1 MLALDLSSSM
11 SAKDLDDEKTR
22 LDIAKKVLKDF
33 IAKRKKDRL
42 GLILFADAAYLQSP
56 LTSDHALLEMVL
68 SESEVGMAGMST
80 HIGDAIGLS
89 VKLLKDS
96 RAEDKLL
103 ILLTDGNDTA
113 SRVPPIEAAKLAKK
127 YGVKIYSLAVG
138 DPSTLGEDSLD
149 IRTLTE
155 ISKLTAGGYFRA
167 NSELDLKKA
176 YDDINKLEASKLRV
190 SRFIPKRDVF
200 YIPVLF
206 IILLNL
212 ILYYSLYLHT
222 RWERHHV

>member
-1 MLALDLSSSM
+1 
-11 SAKDLDDEKTR
+11 
-22 LDIAKKVLKDF
+22 
-33 IAKRKKDRL
+33 
-42 GLILFADAAYLQSP
+42 
-56 LTSDHALLEMVL
+56 MVL

-176 YDDINKLEASKLRV
+176 YDDINKFEASKLRV
-190 SRFIPKRDVF
+190 SRFIPKKEMYF
-200 YIPVLF
+200 TSLSYLLF
-206 IILLNL
+206 F
-212 ILYYSLYLHT
+212 
-222 RWERHHV
+222 